1 MFTGKNA
8 IVTGG
13 SRGIGRSIALA
24 LARHHARVAVFYAG
38 NETAAKETAAFAA
51 EAGGEIRTARC
62 DVSDAASVKQACGA
76 LQEEWGG
83 IDFLINCAGIT
94 RDGLMMRMK
103 DEDFDAVLSTNL
115 RGAFLMTR
123 ACAGTMVKRR
133 FGRIINI
140 SSVSGLCGNAG
151 QANYSAAKAGMIG
164 LTKSVARELAG
175 RGITCNAIA
184 PGFIETDMT
193 AALPEKVREASI
205 ASIPM
210 KRMGRPEEIAAL
222 VCFLCSEPAG
232 YLTGEVIRIDGGL
245 AM

>member
-1 MFTGKNA
+1 MFTGKTA

-13 SRGIGRSIALA
+13 SRGIGRAIALE
-24 LARHHARVAVFYAG
+24 LARCHARVAIFYAG
-38 NETAAKETAAFAA
+38 NEAAANETISLAAAF
-51 EAGGEIRTARC
+51 GGEIVARRC
-62 DVSDAASVKQACGA
+62 DVSDSAQTKPVTELLLA
-76 LQEEWGG
+76 EWGQ

-94 RDGLMMRMK
+94 RDGLMLRMK
-103 DEDFDAVLSTNL
+103 DEDFDAVISTNL

-123 ACAGTMVKRR
+123 ACSGAMVKRR
-133 FGRIINI
+133 SGRIVNI
-140 SSVSGLCGNAG
+140 ASVSGLLGNAG

-175 RGITCNAIA
+175 RGITCNAVA

-193 AALPEKVREASI
+193 AALPEKTREASI
-205 ASIPM
+205 ASVPM

-222 VCFLCSEPAG
+222 VCFLCGEAAG
-232 YLTGEVIRIDGGL
+232 YLTGEVIRVDGGL

>member
-13 SRGIGRSIALA
+13 SRGIGRAIALA

-103 DEDFDAVLSTNL
+103 DEDFD
-115 RGAFLMTR
+115 AFLMTR

-232 YLTGEVIRIDGGL
+232 YLTGEVIRVDGGL

>member
-1 MFTGKNA
+1 MFNGKTA

-13 SRGIGRSIALA
+13 SRGIGRAIALE
-24 LARHHARVAVFYAG
+24 LARQHACVAILYAG
-38 NETAAKETAAFAA
+38 NEAAAHETISMASAF
-51 EAGGEIRTARC
+51 GGEVISRCC
-62 DVSDAASVKQACGA
+62 DVANSEQAKATCDELLA
-76 LQEEWGG
+76 QWGQ

-103 DEDFDAVLSTNL
+103 DADFDDVIATNL
-115 RGAFLMTR
+115 RGAFVMTR
-123 ACAGTMVKRR
+123 ACSSAMVKRR
-133 FGRIINI
+133 SGRILNI
-140 SSVSGLCGNAG
+140 SSVSGITGNAG

-193 AALPEKVREASI
+193 AALSEKVREASI
-205 ASIPM
+205 ATIPL
-210 KRMGRPEEIAAL
+210 KRMGKSEEIAAL
-222 VCFLCSEPAG
+222 ACFLCSDMAG
-232 YLTGEVIRIDGGL
+232 YITGEVIRVDGGL